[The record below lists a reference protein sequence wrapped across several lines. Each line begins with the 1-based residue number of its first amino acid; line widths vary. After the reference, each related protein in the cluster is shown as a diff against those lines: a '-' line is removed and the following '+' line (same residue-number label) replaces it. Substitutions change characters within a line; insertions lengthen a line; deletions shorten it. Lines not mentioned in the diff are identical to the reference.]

1 MTRSSNSFSASSFTG
16 SSNSFGVSSF
26 SGSSNAFGSNSV
38 TGSSNSFS
46 DASLNSVTSGIR
58 KIIKN
63 ASLNGWSGDNI
74 TSDYFAQY
82 GDFEGSYFGQ
92 GSFGGIRH
100 FNK

>member
-1 MTRSSNSFSASSFTG
+1 MTRSSNSFSASSFTA
-16 SSNSFGVSSF
+16 SSNTFSNTSF
-26 SGSSNAFGSNSV
+26 
-38 TGSSNSFS
+38 T
-46 DASLNSVTSGIR
+46 SVTSGIR
-58 KIIKN
+58 KVVQN